1 MHLLWI
7 STLNASIRPHS
18 QCFLQQLL
26 AVKQESGPVIK
37 ERQLSVDVG
46 QRVLIPSIKWSLDL
60 RRAAKKIPG
69 FVVSLST
76 NDTRW
81 LLFKYIPPHLYNY
94 FSILG
99 GVSLGCGFTREKQCS
114 EPNFT
119 SPPYRYED
127 LSSVAGRL
135 LTVQQRSKS
144 CPEAPEI
151 PGCLGFH
158 YGVGSPL
165 LWCKR
170 CLPQPLKIN
179 WFGKD
184 ASHSSA
190 PNAFLK
196 K

>member
-1 MHLLWI
+1 MHLLWS
-7 STLNASIRPHS
+7 STLNGSIRPHS
-18 QCFLQQLL
+18 QWFLQQLL

-37 ERQLSVDVG
+37 ERQLSVGVG
-46 QRVLIPSIKWSLDL
+46 QSFNSQYKMITGAEKSC
-60 RRAAKKIPG
+60 

-119 SPPYRYED
+119 SLPYRYED
-127 LSSVAGRL
+127 LSCMAGRL

-151 PGCLGFH
+151 PGCLGLH

-170 CLPQPLKIN
+170 CLPQPLKMN